1 MIFLIV
7 GSSESRRL
15 YNEAMREGSIRAQI
29 NKILLYGAPGTGK
42 SSSMDLF
49 VGNPPRGVRTST
61 PLAARPITMFHVGVT
76 SKEWKKLPP
85 EERRRILSRAI
96 AAHSPPD
103 ATQSPEGS
111 DFAESSDSCEDSDSG
126 GEMSTGMEG
135 GINPK
140 RREAHTTEDRSST
153 HDRNLRLHPVSL
165 SSPTAARK
173 PKPKRKSSL
182 PSITTHDQLI
192 RLMDEC
198 LESDKPLSTFR
209 KLYLIDSGGQP
220 QFHEVLPIF
229 LRRMSLYIFVFKLS
243 EELATKPMVEYFD
256 GSGKRVGTPYRSA
269 QSNEQLLKH
278 CLRTMHTHRS
288 DSKSG
293 GECSRIMIVGTH
305 RDEEHKCTSESRQE
319 KNKKL
324 ADILLPAFEDEVIF
338 YKQSELIFP
347 VNAKD
352 PAEFDKSIAKNV
364 QGLVLDECEPV
375 SIDVPL
381 QYFSLEILL
390 EEVSLSLDRGVLS
403 KEECLRAAK
412 DLYFDEHSLDA
423 ALQFLDEI
431 SAVFYFPEILEGV
444 VFTNPQVLLDK
455 VTELV
460 EKIFRLRKNIGGEA
474 IGLTRSWQKFKEHGI
489 VSLKLLQR
497 EEFNKHYVPEIF
509 APVDLVKLFKELL
522 IIADF
527 SASEYIMPALLPVL
541 EKEKVR
547 EYRVSNDSTL
557 APLALSFPLGGPRLG
572 TYCSLTCFLV
582 SRDNQFPCP
591 WKIVLLPHSNTPAC
605 LNRNCTRFS
614 VPGYPGFVTLIDTFT
629 HFEVHVHTAEK
640 VCSKMSSFV
649 SRAIFAGLRKA
660 TLVLGYNNSIP
671 SKALLCP
678 CDRDGSD
685 PHVATF
691 GDGIWICC
699 RNPIEFGDLT
709 SGQLPWCEQEDPLP
723 TNGMSVYAYN
733 VHYYFMSIILLHAA
747 PLDLRTVQCALWDA
761 KCKWYNLGLELG
773 LDKSTLDAIKVN
785 CQEVEDCFREVLSKW
800 LNLVTPSWNALVKA
814 LRAPTVDFPHIA
826 SKIESKYI

>member
-1 MIFLIV
+1 M
-7 GSSESRRL
+7 
-15 YNEAMREGSIRAQI
+15 
-29 NKILLYGAPGTGK
+29 
-42 SSSMDLF
+42 
-49 VGNPPRGVRTST
+49 
-61 PLAARPITMFHVGVT
+61 
-76 SKEWKKLPP
+76 
-85 EERRRILSRAI
+85 
-96 AAHSPPD
+96 
-103 ATQSPEGS
+103 
-111 DFAESSDSCEDSDSG
+111 
-126 GEMSTGMEG
+126 
-135 GINPK
+135 
-140 RREAHTTEDRSST
+140 
-153 HDRNLRLHPVSL
+153 
-165 SSPTAARK
+165 
-173 PKPKRKSSL
+173 
-182 PSITTHDQLI
+182 
-192 RLMDEC
+192 
-198 LESDKPLSTFR
+198 
-209 KLYLIDSGGQP
+209 
-220 QFHEVLPIF
+220 
-229 LRRMSLYIFVFKLS
+229 
-243 EELATKPMVEYFD
+243 
-256 GSGKRVGTPYRSA
+256 GTPYRSA

-305 RDEEHKCTSESRQE
+305 RDEEHKCTSETRKE

-324 ADILLPAFEDEVIF
+324 ADILLPAFQDEVI
-338 YKQSELIFP
+338 YYQLPPDSELIFP

-364 QGLVLDECEPV
+364 QGLVLDECKPV

-403 KEECLRAAK
+403 KEECLRASK

-460 EKIFRLRKNIGGEA
+460 EKIFCLRENIGGKA
-474 IGLTRSWQKFKEHGI
+474 IGLTGRWQKFKEHGI
-489 VSLKLLQR
+489 ISLELLQR
-497 EEFNKHYVPEIF
+497 EEFSKHYVPEIF

-582 SRDNQFPCP
+582 SHDNQFPCP

-605 LNRNCTRFS
+605 LSRNCTMFS
-614 VPGYPGFVTLIDTFT
+614 VPGYPGSVTLIDTFT

-640 VCSKMSSFV
+640 VRSKMSSFI

-671 SKALLCP
+671 SKALLCS

-691 GDGIWICC
+691 GDGIWTCS

-709 SGQLPWCEQEDPLP
+709 SRQLLWYEQEDPLP

-747 PLDLRTVQCALWDA
+747 PLDLRTVQGALWDA
-761 KCKWYNLGLELG
+761 KCEWY
-773 LDKSTLDAIKVN
+773 I
-785 CQEVEDCFREVLSKW
+785 
-800 LNLVTPSWNALVKA
+800 
-814 LRAPTVDFPHIA
+814 
-826 SKIESKYI
+826 